1 MSNWLLYVASALL
14 LLVSS
19 TAVESG
25 GAGGDTHAL
34 LINTLLSNYSKYT
47 RPVINATTTT
57 VVSHRILP
65 IQILDVD
72 EKNQIITL
80 KVWLALRWYDEF
92 LTWNPSDFGGIN
104 VVNIPVDLIWQPDI
118 YLYGSTSKDFVRHL
132 DTDVQI
138 YPDGLIIA
146 PQPVIYKSTCE
157 IDATF
162 FPFDQQECYLK
173 FGSWTYDGFRI
184 DLDIYPNS
192 GKLDNY
198 IANGEWHLFEIP
210 IVKHVAFYICCI
222 EPYPDITYTLIFQ
235 RRSLFY
241 FYTLVI
247 PAILLFV
254 LVLVGFYLP
263 SNCGERMTLFVTSM
277 LALIVFL
284 TLVSEYMPPTSNSTP
299 YLQRY
304 LLSMI
309 GFVSAASV
317 LTGININIHFQAP
330 GCPPIPRWLQNV
342 AFNYLAVIACMRG
355 RVKTYLKHQI
365 EAMSENEYSGNKEI
379 EASHGTI
386 DDAEHVRQKSLI
398 LQADNIS
405 YNYRVQGWQL
415 LAQILDRILLICFL
429 LAFVSISVGMFT
441 FLYTQKKGPSH
452 AH

>member
-1 MSNWLLYVASALL
+1 MSGTALTTALL
-14 LLVSS
+14 STQEEIESS
-19 TAVESG
+19 D
-25 GAGGDTHAL
+25 AGGNTNAH

-47 RPVINATTTT
+47 RPVFNATTTT
-57 VVSHRILP
+57 IVSHRIQP

-80 KVWLALRWYDEF
+80 KVWLVLRWYDEF
-92 LTWNPSDFGGIN
+92 LTWNPSDFGGIT

-118 YLYGSTSKDFVRHL
+118 YLYGSISEDFVRHL

-184 DLDIYPNS
+184 DLDIFPNS
-192 GKLDNY
+192 GRLDNY
-198 IANGEWHLFEIP
+198 ILNGEWHLFDIP
-210 IVKHVAFYICCI
+210 IVKNVFFYICCV
-222 EPYPDITYTLIFQ
+222 EPYPDITYTLIIQ
-235 RRSLFY
+235 RRSRFY
-241 FYTLVI
+241 IYTLVI
-247 PAILLFV
+247 PVILLFI

-284 TLVSEYMPPTSNSTP
+284 TLVTEFLPPTSTSTP

-304 LLSMI
+304 LLVMI
-309 GFVSAASV
+309 GFVTAASV

-330 GCPPIPRWLQNV
+330 GCPPIPQQLQNV
-342 AFNYLAVIACMRG
+342 AFNYLAVVTCMRG
-355 RVKTYLKHQI
+355 RVKTYLNQDGKYQLSAKDYNNFQVEVHKNYPALPA
-365 EAMSENEYSGNKEI
+365 ESESYS
-379 EASHGTI
+379 
-386 DDAEHVRQKSLI
+386 
-398 LQADNIS
+398 
-405 YNYRVQGWQL
+405 YRVQGWQL
-415 LAQILDRILLICFL
+415 LAQILDRILLICFSL
-429 LAFVSISVGMFT
+429 IFISITVGILT
-441 FLYTQKKGPSH
+441 FLSARKWEPSH